1 MVYLPSLT
9 SSAAFARGD
18 QVVIDNW
25 RRSGPPNPEMQG
37 WEGLFRWRENCHAL
51 LVVPCRFDGKQR
63 SKSWKPRWKS
73 NSNFMFA
80 AGLSQ
85 VTHVFIFLAF
95 LQKEVNVYLSSRCL
109 LSTRQSLTLTTTPLA
124 LTLPLI
130 FWLLSADSRDTSSAS
145 TANSDDVYAN
155 CQLFS
160 QLLLLKLIEIG

>member
-1 MVYLPSLT
+1 
-9 SSAAFARGD
+9 
-18 QVVIDNW
+18 
-25 RRSGPPNPEMQG
+25 
-37 WEGLFRWRENCHAL
+37 
-51 LVVPCRFDGKQR
+51 
-63 SKSWKPRWKS
+63 
-73 NSNFMFA
+73 MFA

-160 QLLLLKLIEIG
+160 QLFYLKLIDFITVSLFICLFCVSDILFFGLGIFNTPALAHLYFAG

>member
-1 MVYLPSLT
+1 
-9 SSAAFARGD
+9 
-18 QVVIDNW
+18 
-25 RRSGPPNPEMQG
+25 
-37 WEGLFRWRENCHAL
+37 
-51 LVVPCRFDGKQR
+51 
-63 SKSWKPRWKS
+63 
-73 NSNFMFA
+73 MFA

-160 QLLLLKLIEIG
+160 QLLLLKLIGIGLGSLKIGWTPATGAFEIVYLYFAITLLLLKMYCWLTGKSRYNALLAHECLRDIDNR